1 MNIEE
6 AQLEWATCSNFP
18 IAFSTIDCSHIA
30 SVNPANYGDGYV
42 NRKNVHSVNVHVTC
56 SSNECFKSNDRQY
69 PGHAHHCLI
78 NDIRI

>member
-30 SVNPANYGDGYV
+30 SVNPANYGDGYG
-42 NRKNVHSVNVHVTC
+42 NRKNVHSVNVQVTC
-56 SSNECFKSNDRQY
+56 SSNVLNAMTHRSLVM
-69 PGHAHHCLI
+69 LI
-78 NDIRI
+78 IV